1 MIVIVCQLCLQLLL
15 MQAPRI
21 PVNGSFSEVFNV
33 FQNPARLASMK
44 QAAAGVY
51 SERRFMLQELGV
63 HALALGMP
71 VAGGVAG
78 LKLWQMG
85 YRLYREHL
93 AGLSYALPL
102 GRRLKASVGLN
113 YRQGGLGGEAGV
125 DWQLT
130 PQFNMGLQ
138 VYHPRAEDAANMVT
152 LGYQASAQVR
162 MEAVLRKDVLAPLSV
177 RVLCAYR
184 PVEYLVLFG
193 GWATQPVF
201 QFAGVGYGGRNWR
214 IGMTGSFHSTLGLT
228 PGISLVWGKE

>member
-15 MQAPRI
+15 MQVPRI
-21 PVNGSFSEVFNV
+21 PANGSFSEVFNV
-33 FQNPARLASMK
+33 FQNPARLASVK
-44 QAAAGVY
+44 HVAAGVY
-51 SERRFMLQELGV
+51 AERRFMLREIGV

-102 GRRLKASVGLN
+102 EKRLKVAVGLN
-113 YRQGGLGGEAGV
+113 YRDGGLGGEAGV

-130 PQFNMGLQ
+130 PQFNMGLHL
-138 VYHPRAEDAANMVT
+138 YHPGANDAAGMVT
-152 LGYQASAQVR
+152 LGYQASDQVR
-162 MEAVLRKDVLAPLSV
+162 MEAALRKEVLMPLSV
-177 RVLCAYR
+177 RVTCAYR
-184 PVEYLVLFG
+184 PVKYLVLLG

-214 IGMTGSFHSTLGLT
+214 IGMTGSFHSTLGIT
-228 PGISLVWGKE
+228 PGISLVWEKE